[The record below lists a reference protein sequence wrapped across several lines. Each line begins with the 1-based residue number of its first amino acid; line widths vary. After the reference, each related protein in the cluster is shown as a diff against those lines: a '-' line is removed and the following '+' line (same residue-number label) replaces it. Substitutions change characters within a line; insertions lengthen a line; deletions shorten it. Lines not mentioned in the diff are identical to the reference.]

1 MCVGAARIMMG
12 VPTMGGGLQRFP
24 QTDTY
29 TNGKFVCVHV
39 YGYVR
44 RCVGLYELRASF
56 PQAIVGRTIAVATNH
71 NSSNNLFS
79 FSLHY
84 GRGVVGGGMY
94 KTKRIVVILKRIYKM
109 YIYSVPDGVLNG
121 GVGATCAAATVAST
135 FTGGNTRFS
144 LFFDI
149 LTKMHGKKKT
159 NRKR

>member
-71 NSSNNLFS
+71 NSSNNLF
-79 FSLHY
+79 FFLCIM
-84 GRGVVGGGMY
+84 GVGWWVVGC
-94 KTKRIVVILKRIYKM
+94 TKPKEL
-109 YIYSVPDGVLNG
+109 L
-121 GVGATCAAATVAST
+121 
-135 FTGGNTRFS
+135 
-144 LFFDI
+144 
-149 LTKMHGKKKT
+149 
-159 NRKR
+159 